1 MKHKYNIEHLLQSI
15 IGYKGLPY
23 PGAFSPN
30 RPAGSYTGDN
40 FDIPTS
46 PAPQQELVKGTRLY
60 KKDALGRW
68 YFMPVFIRHHDIR
81 GEDHTLELEN
91 AVISITGTRTSCARP
106 WRAAAGRSRS

>member
-46 PAPQQELVKGTRLY
+46 PAPHQELL
-60 KKDALGRW
+60 
-68 YFMPVFIRHHDIR
+68 
-81 GEDHTLELEN
+81 
-91 AVISITGTRTSCARP
+91 
-106 WRAAAGRSRS
+106 

>member
-46 PAPQQELVKGTRLY
+46 PAPHQK
-60 KKDALGRW
+60 AIM
-68 YFMPVFIRHHDIR
+68 FMYPTAMDCLRA
-81 GEDHTLELEN
+81 GW
-91 AVISITGTRTSCARP
+91 ACITEPKR
-106 WRAAAGRSRS
+106 

>member
-46 PAPQQELVKGTRLY
+46 PAPQQELVKGT
-60 KKDALGRW
+60 
-68 YFMPVFIRHHDIR
+68 
-81 GEDHTLELEN
+81 
-91 AVISITGTRTSCARP
+91 TRETEPIEEQEGCPGQVVLHARIHQ
-106 WRAAAGRSRS
+106 AS

>member
-60 KKDALGRW
+60 KKDALG
-68 YFMPVFIRHHDIR
+68 
-81 GEDHTLELEN
+81 
-91 AVISITGTRTSCARP
+91 TSCPYSSGIMTYGARITP
-106 WRAAAGRSRS
+106 SSWRTP